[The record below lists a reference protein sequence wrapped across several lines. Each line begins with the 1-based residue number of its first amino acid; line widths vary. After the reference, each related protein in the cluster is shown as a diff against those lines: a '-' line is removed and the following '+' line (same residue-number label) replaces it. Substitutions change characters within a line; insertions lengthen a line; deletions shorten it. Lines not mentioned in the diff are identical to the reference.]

1 MMRWKILELAGKS
14 LSLDEILNELQAHD
28 EFGLDKQQAIDI
40 LKLYK
45 DTLSDELRAELSKIT

>member
-1 MMRWKILELAGKS
+1 MELAGKG

-28 EFGLDKQQAIDI
+28 EFGLDEQQAIDI